1 MEARCRHRSG
11 RYFGVIPD
19 AVQAPLGAPF
29 RHSLMQRSS
38 AICSAVGGV
47 ARSAA
52 TLVARWRRTF
62 RRCLRRRA
70 PLGAIVRAGC
80 ALRARCRRDLRL
92 RSGGGALG
100 AGGAPFRRAAGV
112 ASDAVLGSYSEAPL
126 PASSPPLFR
135 AHCCWRPVGLEPTA
149 TRFSTLCLTN

>member
-80 ALRARCRRDLRL
+80 ALRARCRRGLRL
-92 RSGGGALG
+92 RSGGGASG
-100 AGGAPFRRAAGV
+100 ALQGWPLTPFRGRTLRLHFRHRLHRHLGRT
-112 ASDAVLGSYSEAPL
+112 AVGGQRHE
-126 PASSPPLFR
+126 
-135 AHCCWRPVGLEPTA
+135 WR
-149 TRFSTLCLTN
+149 FF